1 MTEKKQPPNY
11 NQYGMKDADATVVD
25 VYANRPGGEQPVIG
39 PMDQVTAS
47 GHRVGAIEQRP
58 DPKPSSRT
66 GQKVLGE
73 VDDKKR

>member
-1 MTEKKQPPNY
+1 MAEKKQPPNY
-11 NQYGMKDADATVVD
+11 NQYGMKDTDATVVAL
-25 VYANRPGGEQPVIG
+25 YANRPGGEQPVIG